1 MIDSIYILDNASA
14 ALILQHTYTGRPAPS
29 SILEFFQGLVLD
41 DPLSAPPSI
50 LPVPANLVNTPT
62 TLFSTKS
69 SNNNLIILSLVKK
82 EPRDATG
89 VIELLERIIEVLENY
104 FDKDK
109 LGRGVIEG
117 NFDIVE
123 ELLGEMV
130 DGGEVMSTE
139 PNTLR
144 DIILPPSLLNKLMS
158 AAGLQGYFFVGSW
171 IMEGLMFLLARY
183 RQFPGDGLQLNI
195 TQKNSL
201 SIASNISK

>member
-171 IMEGLMFLLARY
+171 VMEGRMFRLACY